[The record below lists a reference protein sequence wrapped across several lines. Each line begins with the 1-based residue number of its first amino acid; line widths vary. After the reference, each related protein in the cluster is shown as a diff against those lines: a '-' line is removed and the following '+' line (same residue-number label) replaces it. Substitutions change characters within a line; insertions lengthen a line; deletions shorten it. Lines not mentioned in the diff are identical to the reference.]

1 VISEQKTTI
10 DWLRFRTQEEPKRIL
25 EAVRALYGTVG
36 DHLKLK
42 SLPRGILGFQQASTI
57 NLGDMVLGRMD
68 YGGESQRGWVRVD
81 LPAKGCEWV
90 QDWEYLD
97 CLENLSSCEIRRLDI
112 ALTTWDGEV
121 NHDQVVQ
128 AHTSGRF
135 TTWGRPPALR
145 QITSSDPMAGRTC
158 YIGAREKSDKF
169 MRCYEKGF
177 EMLSK
182 ANVAHLLPSRPDGQ
196 PQTGMGIQI
205 DGHPIQ
211 GIYRCEVE
219 FKATAKVIPWE
230 VVERRDHYFAGA
242 YPFCADVLPN
252 VEADILM
259 RRPERAPQIDLA
271 TALENCRVQFGPTLF
286 TALMAYH
293 GDIGAVWDKVVG
305 RTHNQNLLEAGV
317 LLVDHS

>member
-1 VISEQKTTI
+1 
-10 DWLRFRTQEEPKRIL
+10 
-25 EAVRALYGTVG
+25 
-36 DHLKLK
+36 
-42 SLPRGILGFQQASTI
+42 
-57 NLGDMVLGRMD
+57 MVLGRMD

-97 CLENLSSCEIRRLDI
+97 CLENLSLSELRRLDI

-158 YIGAREKSDKF
+158 YIGSREKSDKF

-177 EMLSK
+177 EMLK
-182 ANVAHLLPSRPDGQ
+182 NANVAHLLPTPADGQ
-196 PQTGMGIQI
+196 PHTGRGIQI

-219 FKATAKVIPWE
+219 FKATGKVIPWE

-252 VEADILM
+252 VEGDILM
-259 RRPERAPQIDLA
+259 RRPERAPQMDLA
-271 TALENCRVQFGPTLF
+271 AALENCRVQFGPTLF

-305 RTHNQNLLEAGV
+305 RTHNQNLLESGV